1 MIKFTSF
8 KLINQLILLLA
19 ILLHISLLSNVFAYD
34 IQKEF
39 NFTTSQLPINDSY
52 LLTFNLFE
60 NETLYFTQN
69 QTDNNIDLSFVS
81 SHFLNS
87 TSLYNFTINWRI
99 NTNIFT
105 ENKNINTSIIVSNS
119 VNNNTYEIGLIYNI
133 VKSDPKKLSLN
144 SSSTLEF
151 INGSFIKKITV
162 DKLPEKS
169 NLSFI
174 STGEPKE
181 TFSINSCGNFLLC
194 DDSVY
199 RFDDDG
205 RYLINIPIDIPI
217 IPLGLNKQNFT
228 IHTQTNN
235 RTFFINF
242 DVIIPQAFILPPQ
255 LAENCY
261 KPNLDI
267 ATQLQCEEN
276 ISRYRLEVIIATA
289 EYFAKINP
297 NSVCKNFVKTEYI
310 VGDSISKEVI
320 ETNQKLLSENENLRE
335 DILFCEED
343 KQIFTNQ
350 INKLKVEMNDSLIK
364 KDQEITDLIL

>member
-133 VKSDPKKLSLN
+133 VKSDPKKL
-144 SSSTLEF
+144 
-151 INGSFIKKITV
+151 
-162 DKLPEKS
+162 
-169 NLSFI
+169 
-174 STGEPKE
+174 
-181 TFSINSCGNFLLC
+181 
-194 DDSVY
+194 
-199 RFDDDG
+199 
-205 RYLINIPIDIPI
+205 
-217 IPLGLNKQNFT
+217 
-228 IHTQTNN
+228 
-235 RTFFINF
+235 
-242 DVIIPQAFILPPQ
+242 
-255 LAENCY
+255 
-261 KPNLDI
+261 
-267 ATQLQCEEN
+267 
-276 ISRYRLEVIIATA
+276 
-289 EYFAKINP
+289 
-297 NSVCKNFVKTEYI
+297 
-310 VGDSISKEVI
+310 
-320 ETNQKLLSENENLRE
+320 
-335 DILFCEED
+335 
-343 KQIFTNQ
+343 
-350 INKLKVEMNDSLIK
+350 
-364 KDQEITDLIL
+364 